1 MFDCVVLNIIFVLF
15 PLLLYLIYIVY
26 LNVLEKKGNK
36 LSFYLAIISSIYL
49 ILKFSH
55 CPDAVKIILLM
66 LVSKEEGIF
75 FLIVSLFISIY
86 FNDFIPLAFYL
97 PIYIICFILLK
108 DRKTRLKEIVYLVCA
123 LIFIIVRSFYVDN
136 YFYDILYLV
145 MSCVFISM
153 LNKLEKAVNLYGTM
167 KNIVYEK
174 EFKNSIFEISHEI
187 KNPIAVCKGY
197 LDMLNLNDTAKV
209 NKYIPIVKEEI
220 NRTLVMLNDYMKLD
234 NLSVDKDIMD
244 VSVLLNN
251 LKGSIEPLFYNKDIE
266 VNYDISD
273 EELLIDGD
281 YDRLKQVLINI
292 IKNSCEAV
300 TSGGVISIKSY
311 LKKSKVVIEIRDNG
325 CGISCCVLNKLGH
338 ELVSTKNG
346 CSGLGIKLS
355 YDIVRL
361 HNGCIRYKSKVGVGT
376 LVSIELPIIKEKI

>member
-1 MFDCVVLNIIFVLF
+1 
-15 PLLLYLIYIVY
+15 
-26 LNVLEKKGNK
+26 
-36 LSFYLAIISSIYL
+36 
-49 ILKFSH
+49 
-55 CPDAVKIILLM
+55 M
-66 LVSKEEGIF
+66 LVSKEDGIF
-75 FLIVSLFISIY
+75 YLIVSFFISIY

-108 DRKTRLKEIVYLVCA
+108 DRKTRLKEIVYLICA

-136 YFYDILYLV
+136 YIYNILYLI

-197 LDMLNLNDTAKV
+197 LDMLNLNDTTKV

-251 LKGSIEPLFYNKDIE
+251 LKGSIEPLFYNKNIE

-376 LVSIELPIIKEKI
+376 LVSIELPIIK